1 MHMNQLSFS
10 SIHWLNTSPCLSSL
24 VLSTRWG
31 SMPPM
36 SRQTLPLKMGPL
48 HSRETATS
56 RMKLNSNFTDLI
68 QVRMV
73 STLLSWSN
81 IDALWPKTRMAVK
94 KSLCYINL
102 LTIPGLIQNG
112 TVCWNAHL
120 TMRSQKWP
128 LPAYH
133 GIFHQGTLRVPYQI
147 EWLAWLL
154 HSVLLIS

>member
-10 SIHWLNTSPCLSSL
+10 SIPWLNTSPCLSSL

-36 SRQTLPLKMGPL
+36 SRQTLPLKMEPL
-48 HSRETATS
+48 HTRETATS

-73 STLLSWSN
+73 AKLTLTSLLMHFDQKHGW
-81 IDALWPKTRMAVK
+81 LYK
-94 KSLCYINL
+94 KNLNYINL
-102 LTIPGLIQNG
+102 LTSPGLIQNG

-120 TMRSQKWP
+120 TMRSQKWS
-128 LPAYH
+128 LPAYR
-133 GIFHQGTLRVPYQI
+133 GIFHQGTLPHQI
-147 EWLAWLL
+147 EWLVAWLL
-154 HSVLLIS
+154 HSVLFIS

>member
-1 MHMNQLSFS
+1 MNQLSFS

-36 SRQTLPLKMGPL
+36 SRQTLPLKMEPL

-73 STLLSWSN
+73 AKSTLTSLLIQHWCT
-81 IDALWPKTRMAVK
+81 LTKTRLAVQK
-94 KSLCYINL
+94 CYINL
-102 LTIPGLIQNG
+102 LTSPGLIQNG

-120 TMRSQKWP
+120 TMRSQKWS
-128 LPAYH
+128 LPAYR
-133 GIFHQGTLRVPYQI
+133 GIFHQGTLRVPHQI
-147 EWLAWLL
+147 EGLVWLL

>member
-73 STLLSWSN
+73 AKSTL
-81 IDALWPKTRMAVK
+81 T
-94 KSLCYINL
+94 SL
-102 LTIPGLIQNG
+102 LIQHWCTLTKNTDG
-112 TVCWNAHL
+112 CTKKVYATSIYWPVLVWFRTELYAGMLTWLCALKNDHSLHTVVFSIKVRCV
-120 TMRSQKWP
+120 
-128 LPAYH
+128 Y
-133 GIFHQGTLRVPYQI
+133 
-147 EWLAWLL
+147 
-154 HSVLLIS
+154 LIKLKG